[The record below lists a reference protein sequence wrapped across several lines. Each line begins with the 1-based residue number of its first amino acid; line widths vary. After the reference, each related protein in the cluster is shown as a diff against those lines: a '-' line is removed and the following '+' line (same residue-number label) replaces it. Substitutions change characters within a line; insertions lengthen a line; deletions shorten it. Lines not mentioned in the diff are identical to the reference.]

1 MRNKNDAKGR
11 AHQQQRERLQ
21 GIERFHRFPSTQN
34 WKFISTPR
42 HFNRKTNNPRP
53 GPVAHGKSGTI
64 PKEERV
70 GLLNRMP
77 LDRLLAEVDDMPA
90 LAICLLDALRPST
103 DIRFSIPAGIAA

>member
-1 MRNKNDAKGR
+1 M
-11 AHQQQRERLQ
+11 Q
-21 GIERFHRFPSTQN
+21 
-34 WKFISTPR
+34 R

-53 GPVAHGKSGTI
+53 SPVAHGKSGTI

-77 LDRLLAEVDDMPA
+77 LDRLLVEVDDMPA

-103 DIRFSIPAGIAA
+103 DIRFPIPRGNAA